1 MPDAGDREGAPNG
14 FGWALEKEQYMSNDV
29 AGFNL
34 LAFQGKM
41 KVLHM
46 SWMAF
51 FVTFVVWFNHA
62 PLMSAIQGSL
72 GLTKAE
78 VSTLLT
84 LNVALAIPARI
95 LIGMLTDK
103 FGPRIVYSVLLLVAS
118 VPCFAFALAD
128 TFVQAAVA
136 RFLLGC
142 IGAGFV
148 VGIRMVG
155 EWFPAHE
162 LGRAEGVYGGWGN
175 FGSAAAAM
183 SLPTL
188 ALLFGG
194 DDGWRYAVGTT
205 GVLAIA
211 FGVIYYFNVSDT
223 PKGSTYFKPKN
234 LGAIEVT
241 SKGDFYLLLI
251 MKAPIFLALAL
262 LTWKLSTGSVA
273 LLSDNAAITIYAFL
287 IAGYGYDAW
296 VAWRVNRG
304 VFEKPVPELHRYK
317 FKQVA
322 VLNVLYFATF
332 GSELAV
338 ISMLPLFFSDVFGLS
353 MVQAGLL
360 ASSYAFMNL
369 MSRPAGGLISD
380 FFGRKPTLLIL
391 IAGLAIGYFTF
402 ALVDSSWP
410 LVLAVITAMACS
422 FFVQAGEG
430 AVFAVVPLIK
440 RRLTGQIAGMTGA
453 YGNIGA
459 VCYLTIFSFVGYG
472 AFFAIIGVSAV
483 LGFLVLFFMEEPRG
497 HMAEIRDDGTVELIE
512 VG

>member
-1 MPDAGDREGAPNG
+1 MAAET
-14 FGWALEKEQYMSNDV
+14 S
-29 AGFNL
+29 GFNL
-34 LAFQGKM
+34 LAFRGKM

-62 PLMSAIQGSL
+62 PLMSAIKETL
-72 GLTKAE
+72 GLSKAE

-103 FGPRIVYSVLLLVAS
+103 FGPRLVYSILLVACS
-118 VPCFAFALAD
+118 MPCFAFALAD
-128 TFVQAAVA
+128 SFAQAAIA
-136 RFLLGC
+136 RFLLGF

-155 EWFPAHE
+155 EWFPANE

-183 SLPTL
+183 SLPAL

-194 DDGWRYAVGTT
+194 EDGWRYAIGAT
-205 GVLAIA
+205 GVLSIV
-211 FGVIYYFNVSDT
+211 FGFLYYRSVSNT

-234 LGAIEVT
+234 ASAMEVT
-241 SKGDFYLLLI
+241 SRGDLALLLA
-251 MKAPIFLALAL
+251 MKVPLFLALAL
-262 LTWKLSTGSVA
+262 LTWKLSPSGVD
-273 LLSDNAAITIYAFL
+273 LLSTAAANTIYAL
-287 IAGYGYDAW
+287 LLAGYGYDAW
-296 VAWRVNRG
+296 QAWHVNKG
-304 VFEKPVPELHRYK
+304 VFKTPVPALHRYK

-338 ISMLPLFFSDVFGLS
+338 VSMLPLFFSDVFELS
-353 MVQAGLL
+353 MVQAGLV

-369 MSRPAGGLISD
+369 MSRPAGGLVSD
-380 FFGRKPTLLIL
+380 HFGRKRTLLIL
-391 IAGLAIGYFTF
+391 TAGLALGYFTF

-410 LVLAVITAMACS
+410 LALAILTAMACS

-459 VCYLTIFSFVGYG
+459 VVYLTIFSMVGYE
-472 AFFAIIGVSAV
+472 AFFAVIGASAV
-483 LGFLVLFFMEEPRG
+483 IGFVTLFFMEEPRG
-497 HMAEIRDDGTVELIE
+497 HMAEIREDGTVELIE
-512 VG
+512 VA